1 MKTVWRLLRFLK
13 PFAGWVAISVL
24 LGAAAVG
31 SAVGLLG
38 TSAYLIAR
46 AALQPSIAVLQVP
59 IVAVR
64 FFGLSRACFR
74 YLERLVSHSVNFRLL
89 ARLRTWFYMSLEPL
103 APARLL
109 TYESGDLLGRAVGDI
124 EMLENFYVRVV
135 SPPLVAGLITVGAS
149 VFVGSL
155 DTQLGWILAL
165 GLAGGGLLVP
175 LLAYM
180 LGRHPGRRFV
190 LARARL
196 NATVVSN
203 IQGMGDLIAFGCEKE
218 ASEKFERLSRETE
231 TAQHRAA
238 WVGGITV
245 ALYWLV
251 TQATLLMALL
261 VSIPLVRREALDG
274 VLLAVVCLLVL
285 SSFEGVQPLGLAAQ
299 YLESSLQA
307 ARRLFDLVDVAPCV
321 SDLQFGAQIASP
333 PSLLVRDLT
342 FSYAPHLPLALD
354 GVSFELP
361 PGKKLALVGP
371 SGAGKTT
378 LVHILLRF
386 WEQQSGQVFLGSE
399 DTRKL
404 KMADVRRQFGVL
416 QQNAYLFTDT
426 LRGNLL
432 LANPGADEKKLREAL
447 DKVQLGSWLASLP
460 HGLDTWMGEGGQQMS
475 GGERQR
481 LAAARLLLQDAP
493 IFVLDEPT
501 ANLDAI
507 TAKKLMEMLL
517 AICEGR
523 SLLWITHH
531 LSGLHQ
537 VDEVLVLQA
546 GRVVERGQHD
556 DLLKLGGLY
565 ARLWWLQNR
574 QVF

>member
-1 MKTVWRLLRFLK
+1 MKTALRLLCFLR

-24 LGAAAVG
+24 LGSAAVG

-89 ARLRTWFYMSLEPL
+89 AGLRTWFYMVLEPL

-135 SPPLVAGLITVGAS
+135 APPLVASLITAGAS

-155 DTQLGWILAL
+155 DIRLGWVLAL

-175 LLAYM
+175 LLAYA
-180 LGRHPGRRFV
+180 LGKQPGRRFI

-196 NATVVSN
+196 NAAVVSN
-203 IQGMGDLIAFGCEKE
+203 LQGMADLIAFGHERE
-218 ASEKFERLSRETE
+218 AYQEFVRLSHETE
-231 TAQHRAA
+231 TAQRRAA
-238 WVGGITV
+238 WVGGGTI

-251 TQATLLMALL
+251 TQVTLLMALL
-261 VSIPLVRREALDG
+261 VSIPLVRHETLDG

-307 ARRLFDLVDVAPCV
+307 ARRLFELVDAVPYV
-321 SDLQFGAQIASP
+321 SDPKVEVPIVCP
-333 PSLLVRDLT
+333 PFLLVRDLT

-386 WEQQSGQVFLGSE
+386 WEQQSGEVFLGSE
-399 DTRKL
+399 DTRRL

-416 QQNAYLFTDT
+416 QQNTYLFTDT
-426 LRGNLL
+426 LRRNLL
-432 LANPGADEKKLREAL
+432 LAAPDACERQLREAL
-447 DKVQLGSWLASLP
+447 DKVQLGDWLAGLP
-460 HGLDTWMGEGGQQMS
+460 DGLDTWMGEGGQQMS

-493 IFVLDEPT
+493 IFVLDEPA

-507 TAKKLMEMLL
+507 TAKKLMETLL
-517 AICEGR
+517 AICAGR

-531 LSGLHQ
+531 LSSLHQ
-537 VDEVLVLQA
+537 VDEILVLQA
-546 GRVVERGQHD
+546 GRVIERGQHS
-556 DLLKLGGLY
+556 DLLKQGGLY